1 MQLKIPVLI
10 TTVAISAI
18 SLMAQD
24 AKTIKPPD
32 KQNLSYALGMNLAL
46 EMKDQGTKVDPAIIS
61 KAINDVLQGNQTEIK
76 ESEIPSILRQAE
88 TVARFNLS
96 SKYISDGEAFMAKN
110 AKMPGIAIL
119 PDGVQY
125 RVLKTGTGNFP
136 KRIEIVTLSF
146 RGTWPDGTEFKHNDR
161 LELPFWGC
169 PQGLQEAMLKMRVGS
184 KWQIFVPYSMAYGH
198 VGEQAERFGLPLIYE
213 FELVNAESETAHP
226 NQHHGTGRLGHT
238 MDEDLVPAKIHP
250 TVDSAQ

>member
-10 TTVAISAI
+10 TTAAISAI

-24 AKTIKPPD
+24 AKIAKPPD

-46 EMKDQGTKVDPAIIS
+46 EMKGQGIEVDPAIIS
-61 KAINDVLQGNQTEIK
+61 KAINDVLQNNQTEIK

-88 TVARFNLS
+88 TAARFNLS
-96 SKYISDGEAFMAKN
+96 SKYIADGEAFLAKN
-110 AKMPGIAIL
+110 AAAPGITVL

-125 RVLKTGTGNFP
+125 RVLKTGSGNFP
-136 KRIEIVTLSF
+136 KRIEIVTLNF
-146 RGTWPDGTEFKHNDR
+146 RGTWTDGTEFKHNER

-184 KWQIFVPYSMAYGH
+184 KWQIFVPYTLAYGH
-198 VGEQAERFGLPLIYE
+198 VGEQAERFGSPLIYE
-213 FELVNAESETAHP
+213 LELLNSESETAHP
-226 NQHHGTGRLGHT
+226 NQHHSTGRLGHT
-238 MDEDLVPAKIHP
+238 MDEDLVPAKAHSTIE
-250 TVDSAQ
+250 SAH